1 MLKLPCVL
9 LLRRSFPF
17 VLHAWVGRRK
27 PQFVLFHMKQQHS
40 ASKSKRKISHDPAHR
55 PQNKAVSLPIHC
67 EFMFRA
73 PLQKSNFA
81 RRNAIARIID
91 NGGAPKHRAECA
103 KIRCRTKKSG
113 NGGWWVHAALPPNV
127 QSVAT
132 HPPFRS
138 CGGRKHRHMAGTPK
152 GLVKNYS
159 IAPQGK
165 KPLCQTGIIRTRFS
179 AADFRLNRVTRL
191 ANTGGY

>member
-1 MLKLPCVL
+1 
-9 LLRRSFPF
+9 
-17 VLHAWVGRRK
+17 
-27 PQFVLFHMKQQHS
+27 MKQQYS
-40 ASKSKRKISHDPAHR
+40 TSKRKRKISHDSAHR
-55 PQNKAVSLPIHC
+55 PQNKAISLPIHC

-91 NGGAPKHRAECA
+91 NRGVLPNTGRSAQKSA
-103 KIRCRTKKSG
+103 CRTKKSG
-113 NGGWWVHAALPPNV
+113 NGAWWVHAALPPNV
-127 QSVAT
+127 QSVAA

-138 CGGRKHRHMAGTPK
+138 CGGRKQCHMAGTPK

-191 ANTGGY
+191 ANMGGY

>member
-1 MLKLPCVL
+1 
-9 LLRRSFPF
+9 
-17 VLHAWVGRRK
+17 
-27 PQFVLFHMKQQHS
+27 MKQQHS

-55 PQNKAVSLPIHC
+55 PQNKAILLPIHC

-91 NGGAPKHRAECA
+91 NRGAPKHRAECA

-113 NGGWWVHAALPPNV
+113 NGVWRVHAALPPNV

-138 CGGRKHRHMAGTPK
+138 CGGRKHRHIAGTPK
-152 GLVKNYS
+152 DLAKNNS

-165 KPLCQTGIIRTRFS
+165 KPSYGTTGQTTFRHTLCWFPCHSRHPERC
-179 AADFRLNRVTRL
+179 RLHIDHF
-191 ANTGGY
+191 